1 MERTPMW
8 HTPIHLWRRA
18 WTVLLSTRSGA
29 GFIRYV
35 AQPIDR
41 LLLPLSR
48 GRVTLSSL
56 IYPTL
61 MLTTVGAKSGQPR
74 QVPLIFFVDDGRII
88 LVASNFGGASQPAW
102 YHNLR
107 ANPQATVLFAG
118 RERTYRAREA
128 GGIEYAELWRRAVAY
143 YAGFAAYQQR
153 TGGRQIPIMVLEQA
167 P

>member
-1 MERTPMW
+1 M
-8 HTPIHLWRRA
+8 HTAIRLWRRA
-18 WTVLLSTRSGA
+18 WATLLATRFGA
-29 GFIRYV
+29 EFIRYV

-56 IYPTL
+56 LYPTL
-61 MLTTVGAKSGQPR
+61 MLTTVGAKSGLPR
-74 QVPLIFFVDDGRII
+74 QVPLIFFVDDRRII
-88 LVASNFGGASQPAW
+88 LVASNFGGVSHPAW

-107 ANPQATVLFAG
+107 ANPRASVLFAG
-118 RERTYRAREA
+118 RERAYHAREA
-128 GGIEYAELWRRAVAY
+128 GGIEHAELWRRAVAY
-143 YAGFAAYQQR
+143 YPGFAAYQRR